1 MWDYW
6 ASSLDRSFWAS
17 LSWIYEQG
25 LTPGRVL
32 LALGVLAI
40 TAFNAWRRYQRR
52 VASREDTGKAI
63 NAAIKT
69 FGIFLASGVL
79 MACTLV
85 FGYFLLADPPS
96 QIAAKNR
103 QITQA
108 LAEKKTAMTA
118 NQELARQRDNALE
131 QLRQL
136 KYQQYVMLG
145 RTSWFNLYSTLKNPP
160 DNLNGTTKHIII
172 SSSSGNGLIAKD
184 LNTLFVLSW
193 SVSKAFGALG
203 LPNYERDL
211 GAPKFV
217 VTDRAGITIH
227 GASDVV
233 DYFANTLG
241 HCYLIHKSSEM
252 PGGIAEY
259 YNHLYP
265 TTIPLT
271 DTFIW
276 IEIGDGFPLA
286 TGDCHGA
293 GN

>member
-6 ASSLDRSFWAS
+6 ASALDRSFWAS

-40 TAFNAWRRYQRR
+40 TAFNAWRRYQRG

-85 FGYFLLADPPS
+85 FSYFLLADPPS

-118 NQELARQRDNALE
+118 NQELARQRDDALE

-136 KYQQYVMLG
+136 KYQHHVMLG
-145 RTSWFNLYSTLKNPP
+145 RTSWFNLYNTLKNPP
-160 DNLNGTTKHIII
+160 NNLNGTTKHIII
-172 SSSSGNGLIAKD
+172 SSSSGNDFIAKD

-211 GAPKFV
+211 DAPKFV
-217 VTDRAGITIH
+217 ATDRAGITIH

-233 DYFANTLG
+233 DYFANTLRN
-241 HCYLIHKSSEM
+241 CYLIHKSSEM

-276 IEIGDGFPLA
+276 IEIGNGFPLA
-286 TGDCHGA
+286 TGDCSGA

>member
-96 QIAAKNR
+96 QIAAKTVKLHRHSPRKR
-103 QITQA
+103 QQ
-108 LAEKKTAMTA
+108 
-118 NQELARQRDNALE
+118 
-131 QLRQL
+131 
-136 KYQQYVMLG
+136 
-145 RTSWFNLYSTLKNPP
+145 
-160 DNLNGTTKHIII
+160 
-172 SSSSGNGLIAKD
+172 
-184 LNTLFVLSW
+184 
-193 SVSKAFGALG
+193 
-203 LPNYERDL
+203 
-211 GAPKFV
+211 
-217 VTDRAGITIH
+217 
-227 GASDVV
+227 
-233 DYFANTLG
+233 
-241 HCYLIHKSSEM
+241 
-252 PGGIAEY
+252 
-259 YNHLYP
+259 
-265 TTIPLT
+265 
-271 DTFIW
+271 
-276 IEIGDGFPLA
+276 
-286 TGDCHGA
+286 
-293 GN
+293 